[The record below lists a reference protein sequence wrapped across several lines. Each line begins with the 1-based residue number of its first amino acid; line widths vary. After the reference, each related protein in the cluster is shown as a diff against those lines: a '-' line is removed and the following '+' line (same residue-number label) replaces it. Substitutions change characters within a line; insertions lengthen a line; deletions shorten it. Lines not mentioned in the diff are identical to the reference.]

1 MAKSEKI
8 RINLN
13 VPAEMLAEI
22 DTSADNVGIS
32 RTAYILQGIRQV
44 LDTKKATESM
54 SGMQEFI
61 AKKFEDAFNE
71 VKLES
76 KEIK

>member
-1 MAKSEKI
+1 MAKSERI
-8 RINLN
+8 RINLTIP
-13 VPAEMLAEI
+13 VDMLAEV
-22 DTSADNVGIS
+22 DSSADNIGIS
-32 RTAYILQGIRQV
+32 RTAYILQSVRQV

-71 VKLES
+71 AKLES